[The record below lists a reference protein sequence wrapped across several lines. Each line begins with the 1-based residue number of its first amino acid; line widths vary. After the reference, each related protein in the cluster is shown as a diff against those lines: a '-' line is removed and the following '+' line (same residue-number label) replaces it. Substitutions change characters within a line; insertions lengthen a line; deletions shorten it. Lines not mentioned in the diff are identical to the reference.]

1 MDALLVRS
9 NSMNSTFALLFWL
22 LMLLMSC
29 SAVYPFLAPMM
40 TLHPSLLSSFTV
52 SAPMPEFPPV
62 TTAYFPERSVSGM
75 LKTPPLK
82 YFFKRARTIRMGTA
96 YMRIQVSVHD
106 YCIFEVIISSDT
118 GMVMI

>member
-1 MDALLVRS
+1 
-9 NSMNSTFALLFWL
+9 MNSTFALLFWL

-29 SAVYPFLAPMM
+29 SAVYPFLAPII

-62 TTAYFPERSVSGM
+62 TTAYLSERSVLGM

-82 YFFKRARTIRMGTA
+82 YFFKRERSIRMGTV
-96 YMRIQVSVHD
+96 YMRIQVSVQD
-106 YCIFEVIISSDT
+106 YSIFKVIISSDT
-118 GMVMI
+118 GAMVMI